1 MCGPDTLKTLDLGDK
16 FDTSKVVDMGAMFM
30 SCGKNTLE
38 TLNLGGKFKINVNL
52 IKGNM
57 MLAKCGDN
65 TLKEIIYEDTI
76 ENFEKNCI
84 QLVTQIN
91 DYEDIKARPIIK
103 CTDGNY
109 EY

>member
-16 FDTSKVVDMGAMFM
+16 FDTSKVVNMGLMFCA
-30 SCGKNTLE
+30 CGQNTLE
-38 TLNLGGKFKINVNL
+38 TLNLGGKFKFTDTVSEGSMIFNL
-52 IKGNM
+52 
-57 MLAKCGDN
+57 CGDN
-65 TLKEIIYEDTI
+65 TLKEIIYEDTK

-84 QLVTQIN
+84 VLVKLIK
-91 DYEDIKARPIIK
+91 EGAIKARPIIK

>member
-1 MCGPDTLKTLDLGDK
+1 M
-16 FDTSKVVDMGAMFM
+16 
-30 SCGKNTLE
+30 LE
-38 TLNLGGKFKINVNL
+38 
-52 IKGNM
+52 
-57 MLAKCGDN
+57 KCGDN

-91 DYEDIKARPIIK
+91 DYEAIKARPIIK